1 MPKLS
6 ATTGHAV
13 IELPVSNVN
22 RTTRGNARR
31 FVFDDRRFLLN
42 MLQKNM
48 TRKALVAVLIAVFAF
63 ACASTN
69 NGSTNTDPNKKTKR
83 GAAIGAAVGAIAG
96 AVIGNQSGNNRTG
109 AVVGAAAGAAVG
121 AVVGRR
127 MDKQEQ
133 ELRQIEGV
141 EVTRPSEGEIEVQ
154 LTNDILFDYNS
165 SALRSASRTTLNDLA
180 TNFRQY
186 PDNRINVEGHTDS
199 TGTDSYNQ
207 KLSEQR
213 AASVADYLIDR
224 GVAASSLTVYG
235 YGEMRPKSSNDTP
248 EGRQLNRRVE
258 IHIQAPPQASN

>member
-1 MPKLS
+1 MIRQ
-6 ATTGHAV
+6 A
-13 IELPVSNVN
+13 
-22 RTTRGNARR
+22 
-31 FVFDDRRFLLN
+31 FV
-42 MLQKNM
+42 
-48 TRKALVAVLIAVFAF
+48 VVLIAVFAF

-69 NGSTNTDPNKKTKR
+69 DGSPDPNKKTKR
-83 GAAIGAAVGAIAG
+83 GAVIGAAVGAIAG
-96 AVIGNQSGNNRTG
+96 AVIGNQSGSNRTG

-121 AVVGRR
+121 AAVGRR

-165 SALRSASRTTLNDLA
+165 SALRGASRSTLDDLA

-186 PDNRINVEGHTDS
+186 PDNRIIVEGHTDS
-199 TGTDSYNQ
+199 TGTDAYNQ

-213 AASVADYLIDR
+213 AANVADYLIDR
-224 GVAASSLTVYG
+224 GVSASSITVYG
-235 YGEMRPKSSNDTP
+235 YGEARPKSSNDTP

-258 IHIQAPPQASN
+258 IHIQAPQQASK